1 MGGPAMAEQTDCRHM
16 RVILLG
22 APGAGKGTQAAYLQ
36 GRWGV
41 AHISTGDILRAEVRA
56 ESELGRAAQGY
67 MTRGELVPDELI
79 IRMVEM
85 RLKELGEA
93 GYILDGFPRTEAQAR
108 ALDDLLARLG
118 QRLDAAVNL
127 EVPDAELIRRLSGR
141 QICPQ
146 CGAVYHVDTMPP
158 KQAGICDVCGSE
170 LAQRA
175 DDRPEA
181 IANRLAVYR
190 AQTEPLIAYYRARG
204 KLVTVNGTIGVPR
217 VAEAIREALCEGA

>member
-1 MGGPAMAEQTDCRHM
+1 MAKIVGVRFKKGGKLYYFDPLETGVQ
-16 RVILLG
+16 LG
-22 APGAGKGTQAAYLQ
+22 DWA
-36 GRWGV
+36 
-41 AHISTGDILRAEVRA
+41 IVRTA
-56 ESELGRAAQGY
+56 RGQELGQVVMA
-67 MTRGELVPDELI
+67 
-79 IRMVEM
+79 
-85 RLKELGEA
+85 
-93 GYILDGFPRTEAQAR
+93 PR
-108 ALDDLLARLG
+108 
-118 QRLDAAVNL
+118 